1 MHGEEFATSA
11 LYFQHLQESDGHGA
25 VKARDD
31 SIDTESD
38 FSLSPSGQ
46 QSTED
51 DVFGSITF
59 DENICHEPCCRHYGA
74 DYKRISEYI
83 RHADTGIHRLA
94 VTINKYIVSSIP
106 IGPALYAEQ
115 KAVRELR
122 CISPHCL
129 MFDQIF
135 KTARS
140 FYKHLSEGSHRD
152 GWSVD
157 LGNADLDYNSDK
169 DILPGIEFS
178 AGGRKGRCVN
188 DKCPRYGMNFD
199 SYGDMKQHARSFG
212 HTLTEEDLES
222 TEAEESGEEIWKKS
236 DMSGIEVT
244 ECESLWRCIK
254 EGCKGYN
261 MIMSHLGNVRSHF
274 NSDAHLMAAYELSS
288 SDESLEQ
295 LEGMTYSKDERS
307 WTCVKGGCKK
317 FGNAM
322 QQIGNARKHANTDA
336 HLLADERVSAPGNLP
351 EQEEM
356 EGMGFSHEKH
366 AWSCVRHTCKGRGK
380 FFASVGFARLHANCA
395 SHIKAGE
402 DMVMTEPDVYEF
414 SIPKSTTMRTPA
426 AQLLTPVDMDTSNI
440 YVSPESPSSGRG
452 TNRYNTGSTPRMA
465 TSARAPKTI
474 RLRRS
479 PATKSQIEKRQFEL
493 ENKNHDLEE
502 RVSKLEEQMGQ
513 LLAVQSPQAS
523 RSAHSEV
530 PSPRSPLP
538 PPAFSQASSPL
549 TSVSQSP
556 VSSASV
562 IYTLSRFVRS
572 PFRPRIPVGGT
583 GEPST
588 FRRLP
593 ARPQVSMND
602 EEEEL

>member
-31 SIDTESD
+31 SMDTESD

-94 VTINKYIVSSIP
+94 VTVNKCIVASIP
-106 IGPALYAEQ
+106 PGPALYAEQ

-122 CISPHCL
+122 CTSPHCL
-129 MFDQIF
+129 MFDQVF
-135 KTARS
+135 KTGRS
-140 FYKHLSEGSHRD
+140 FYKHLSEGSHRE
-152 GWSVD
+152 GWPVD

-178 AGGRKGRCVN
+178 TGGRKGRCIN
-188 DKCPRYGMNFD
+188 DMCPRYGMRLD

-212 HTLTEEDLES
+212 HALTIEDLES
-222 TEAEESGEEIWKKS
+222 TEAEESDDEIWKKS
-236 DMSGIEVT
+236 DISGMEVT
-244 ECESLWRCIK
+244 ECESRWRCIK

-261 MIMSHLGNVRSHF
+261 LVMSHLGNVRSHF
-274 NSDAHLMAAYELSS
+274 NSDAHLMAADELSS

-295 LEGMTYSKDERS
+295 LEGMIYSKDEQA

-317 FGNAM
+317 FGNTM
-322 QQIGNARKHANTDA
+322 QQIGNARKHANSDA
-336 HLLADERVSAPGNLP
+336 HVLAEEWASAPRNPP

-356 EGMGFSHEKH
+356 QGIGFSHEKEE
-366 AWSCVRHTCKGRGK
+366 WSCVRHACKGRGRP
-380 FFASVGFARLHANCA
+380 FASVGFARKHARCA
-395 SHIKAGE
+395 SHVKAGE
-402 DMVMTEPDVYEF
+402 DMVMTEPDMYEF
-414 SIPKSTTMRTPA
+414 SIPKSTPMRTPA
-426 AQLLTPVDMDTSNI
+426 IQLLTPVDMDPSTI

-452 TNRYNTGSTPRMA
+452 ANRFSTGSTPRTA
-465 TSARAPKTI
+465 TSARTPKTI

-479 PATKSQIEKRQFEL
+479 PATKSGMEKRQVEL

-502 RVSKLEEQMGQ
+502 RVSKLEEQIGQ
-513 LLAVQSPQAS
+513 LLAEQSPQAS

-538 PPAFSQASSPL
+538 PPSLSQASSPL
-549 TSVSQSP
+549 TSVSKSP
-556 VSSASV
+556 VASASV
-562 IYTLSRFVRS
+562 IYSLSRFVRS
-572 PFRPRIPVGGT
+572 PFRPRIPVGGA

-588 FRRLP
+588 LRRLP
-593 ARPQVSMND
+593 ARPQVTMDD